1 MVLGVRGIPNV
12 QGGVETHAE
21 QLYTRLARAG
31 CEVEVIVRSPYVSAG
46 RRQLGPIRLT
56 RIWSPTRPGFEA
68 LCHSLLG
75 VLYAGFRRPDILHIH
90 AVGPAA
96 VTPLARLMGLRV
108 VVTHHDPDYDRD
120 RWGWFARGLLRFGES
135 TGMHFSNARIVIS
148 RVIADL
154 VRRKHRRSFGL
165 EPGKHFLLVSRI
177 VPEKCQLDLVAAYA
191 AAGPGDWKLALVGGL
206 GTDEYSRQV
215 REAACAEGVVLTG
228 FLGGIAL
235 RQLYSHGCRRARE
248 GSGGA
253 ATLGREQV
261 RLGQDR
267 QADPGGLP
275 GRGGK
280 VA

>member
-12 QGGVETHAE
+12 KEGVEVHAV
-21 QLYTRLARAG
+21 QLYTRLARMG
-31 CEVEVIVRSPYVSAG
+31 CEVEVIVRSPYVSADQL
-46 RRQLGPIRLT
+46 QLGPIRPT
-56 RIWSPTRPGFEA
+56 RIWSPTHPGFEA

-96 VTPLARLMGLRV
+96 VTPLARLKGLRV
-108 VVTHHDPDYDRD
+108 VVTHHGPDNGRD

-135 TGMHFSNARIVIS
+135 AGMRFPNAWIVIS

-154 VRRKHRRSFGL
+154 VRRKHRRQSVLIPNG
-165 EPGKHFLLVSRI
+165 V
-177 VPEKCQLDLVAAYA
+177 VAASA
-191 AAGPGDWKLALVGGL
+191 AARPGDWKLALVGGL

-215 REAACAEGVVLTG
+215 REAASAEGVVLTG
-228 FLGGIAL
+228 FLGGVAF
-235 RQLYSHGCRRARE
+235 RQLYSHGCRRARG
-248 GSGGA
+248 GSGSV

-267 QADPGGLP
+267 RADPGGLP